1 MRFAA
6 MRASIGAYMSACIV
20 VCAGLLAAEP
30 AHADSRFDAF
40 IDSVQKEAAGKGVDK
55 KYLRALD
62 RLQPNA
68 EVQRLAAR
76 QPEYVKPIWSYLV
89 HMVTDERIRLGRK
102 QLDAYAAFFDRLE
115 AKYGVPRG
123 ILVAIWGVE
132 TNYGGNKGSFDVL
145 QALATLGYD
154 GKRADFG
161 RQQLLAALE
170 ILQSGNI
177 GLKDFKGSWAG
188 AMGHTQFI
196 PTTYLGYSA
205 DGTGDGIKNIWTEPR
220 DALASAAY
228 YLKRM
233 GWKRDLIWGFEVRVP
248 DNADFSVAKLKSPKP
263 AKFWRDKGLRAP
275 GREISD
281 SLGDLS
287 LFAPAGLRGPVFLV
301 TKNFRTLLRYN
312 TAPAY
317 ALAVSHLSQ
326 RFAGAA
332 PFSRDWPMADR
343 PLKPKEIEALQR
355 ALIKAGFDTGDV
367 DGVLGRQTIAAV
379 RAYQK
384 ARGLVA
390 DGYATP
396 GLLTVLG
403 GGRR

>member
-1 MRFAA
+1 MRSAIIAFCSSLILAVP
-6 MRASIGAYMSACIV
+6 AY
-20 VCAGLLAAEP
+20 
-30 AHADSRFDAF
+30 ADNAVEKRQFGAF
-40 IDSVQKEAAGKGVDK
+40 ITDVKKQAAADGIDN

-62 RLQPNA
+62 RLSPN
-68 EVQRLAAR
+68 EDVQRLAAR
-76 QPEYVKPIWSYLV
+76 QPEYVKPIWAYLV
-89 HMVTDERIRLGRK
+89 HMVTDERIALGRRELK
-102 QLDAYAAFFDRLE
+102 KRADFFTELE
-115 AKYGVPRG
+115 EKYGVPRG

-145 QALATLGYD
+145 QALATLGYT

-170 ILQSGNI
+170 ILQSGNVS
-177 GLKDFKGSWAG
+177 LEKFKGSWAG

-205 DGTGDGIKNIWTEPR
+205 DGTGDGIKNIWTEPK

-233 GWKRDLIWGFEVRVP
+233 GWRRGLVWGFEVSVP
-248 DNADFSVAKLKSPKP
+248 GTMDFSVAKLKSPKP
-263 AKFWRDKGLRAP
+263 AAYWRDKGIRAA
-275 GREISD
+275 GREIKD
-281 SLGDLS
+281 ELGDLS

-317 ALAVSHLSQ
+317 ALAVSHLSE
-326 RFAGAA
+326 RFDGSA
-332 PFSRDWPMADR
+332 PFVREWPLADR
-343 PLKPKEIEALQR
+343 PLKPEEIADMQR
-355 ALIKAGFDTGDV
+355 ALIKAGYDTGDV

-379 RAYQK
+379 RQYQK
-384 ARGLVA
+384 DRGLVA

-396 GLLTVLG
+396 GVLTVLTAK
-403 GGRR
+403 